1 MKKTQDVLLDSLL
14 LRARSLGYWALVNN
28 WTFYANKPWVPELLE
43 AEEKERSSRSLARR
57 TKRSRLSK
65 FKPICDF
72 DWSWPTEINHVELT
86 DLFSLEF
93 MKDATNILLIG
104 DIGVGKTMI
113 AKNLAHHAISNGH
126 TALFI
131 SAHSLLNELADYTTG
146 TALLRRI
153 KSYAR
158 YDILVIDELGYL
170 ASSHQHADLLF
181 QVINNRYEEKST
193 IITSN
198 KPPLQWQSIF
208 PSATCA
214 TAIIDR
220 LTHRAKIFDIKAKS
234 YRQHEAEIRQN
245 VSINNKKQKSKK

>member
-1 MKKTQDVLLDSLL
+1 MKKTQDVFLDSLL
-14 LRARSLGYWALVNN
+14 LRARSLGLWALVNN
-28 WTFYANKPWVPELLE
+28 WTIYANKPWVPELIE
-43 AEEKERSSRSLARR
+43 AEEKERSSRNLELR
-57 TKRSRLSK
+57 TKRSKILK

-72 DWSWPTEINHVELT
+72 DWSWPTEINQSEIT

-113 AKNLAHHAISNGH
+113 AKNLAIHAIGNGH

-131 SAHSLLNELADYTTG
+131 SAHSLLNDLADYTTG

-153 KSYAR
+153 RTYAR

-170 ASSHQHADLLF
+170 ASSHQHADLFF
-181 QVINNRYEEKST
+181 QLINSRYEEKST

-198 KPPLQWQSIF
+198 KPLSQWQSIF

-220 LTHRAKIFDIKAKS
+220 LTHRAKIFAIKAKS
-234 YRQHEAEIRQN
+234 YRQYDSETRET
-245 VSINNKKQKSKK
+245 VTTNNKKQKSQK

>member
-1 MKKTQDVLLDSLL
+1 MKKTQDVRLDSLL

-28 WTFYANKPWVPELLE
+28 WTTYANKPWVPALID
-43 AEEKERSSRSLARR
+43 AEEKERSSRSLAQR
-57 TKRSRLSK
+57 TKRSRISK

-72 DWSWPTEINHVELT
+72 DWSWPTEINRSEIV

-113 AKNLAHHAISNGH
+113 AKNIAHHAIGNGY

-146 TALLRRI
+146 TALLKRI
-153 KSYAR
+153 RTYAR

-181 QVINNRYEEKST
+181 QLINNRYEEKST

-198 KPPLQWQSIF
+198 KPPLEWQSIF

-220 LTHRAKIFDIKAKS
+220 LTHRAKIFAIKAKS
-234 YRQHEAEIRQN
+234 YRQYDSEIRETVTRN
-245 VSINNKKQKSKK
+245 SKKQKSKK